1 MHKALN
7 PDADISTVE
16 VPCPLCG
23 ADQKTLLGTFHF
35 QNKLLGL
42 KKCEECRLVF
52 VCPRLTE
59 HDMDSYFQT
68 YTDVSSAK
76 TIDMWR
82 AKRKP
87 NISRDLTLLKR
98 LLPGGGKI
106 LDVGSG
112 YGFFQEQA
120 QAIGYETVGVEV
132 SARACEYANK
142 KLGLDVRLGRI
153 KELNLAPRIFDAAV
167 IFDVLDYLSDP
178 LNELLQ
184 IKRLLKKGGFLMVRV
199 LNRIHYALLWQM
211 IVGCSNEDNHSSFS
225 RNPLLRKDHLIH
237 FNQRTLKLILTK
249 AGYDP
254 RMALGANLAFRIEQR
269 HITQLMRRFAGWGF
283 SALWFLSNRRLILAP
298 SMTFVAYKQ
307 SGDNL

>member
-1 MHKALN
+1 MHNALN
-7 PDADISTVE
+7 ANTDISTVE

-23 ADQKTLLGTFHF
+23 ADQKKLLGTFHF

-42 KKCEECRLVF
+42 KECKECRLVF
-52 VCPRLTE
+52 VSPRLTE
-59 HDMDSYFQT
+59 HAMDSYFQT

-76 TIDMWR
+76 TIDWWR

-98 LLPGGGKI
+98 LLPGGGRI

-112 YGFFQEQA
+112 YGFFLEQA
-120 QAIGYETVGVEV
+120 QVMGYETVGVEV

-153 KELNLAPRIFDAAV
+153 KELNFAPQMFDAAV
-167 IFDVLDYLSDP
+167 MSDVLDYFSDP

-199 LNRIHYALLWQM
+199 LNRIHYALLWQR
-211 IVGCSNEDNHSSFS
+211 IVGSFNKHIHGSFS
-225 RNPLLRKDHLIH
+225 RNPFLQKDHPIH

-249 AGYDP
+249 AGYEP
-254 RMALGANLAFRIEQR
+254 RMALCVRLAFMIEQP
-269 HITQLMRRFAGWGF
+269 HIIQLIRRFAGGAF
-283 SALWFLSNRRLILAP
+283 SILWFLSNRRLVLSP
-298 SMTFVAYKQ
+298 SMTFVAYKM
-307 SGDNL
+307 